1 MSNDLNVSFI
11 DKGTIFFNFIL
22 FDCISFYFLLCL
34 VVFFWGKGGLR
45 SVIKM
50 VHFIWSFFF
59 LIWMRYRAD
68 IEALDDSSKCD
79 EILNEK
85 SK

>member
-1 MSNDLNVSFI
+1 
-11 DKGTIFFNFIL
+11 
-22 FDCISFYFLLCL
+22 
-34 VVFFWGKGGLR
+34 
-45 SVIKM
+45 M

-85 SK
+85 KQINATR

>member
-1 MSNDLNVSFI
+1 MVALNDLNFDFSF
-11 DKGTIFFNFIL
+11 L
-22 FDCISFYFLLCL
+22 RLS
-34 VVFFWGKGGLR
+34 GLTF
-45 SVIKM
+45 KET
-50 VHFIWSFFF
+50 HFQA
-59 LIWMRYRAD
+59 RHRAD